1 MMDFGSL
8 PLQSMGAGTIVVL
21 VVVMVLRGALVPR
34 STLDDVR
41 ADRDAR
47 LEEKDREI
55 EALRATV
62 DTLTA
67 TVEAQAGHVG
77 ELLEVG
83 RTAQHVLLS
92 LPYGE
97 RGIE

>member
-1 MMDFGSL
+1 M
-8 PLQSMGAGTIVVL
+8 AGIGGPATILAGVVWL
-21 VVVMVLRGALVPR
+21 ILRGALVPR

-47 LEEKDREI
+47 LEEKQREI
-55 EALRATV
+55 DALRS
-62 DTLTA
+62 
-67 TVEAQAGHVG
+67 TVETLGATCDEQARHVS

-92 LPYGE
+92 LPMIE
-97 RGIE
+97 RGDG

>member
-1 MMDFGSL
+1 MDWGSL

-21 VVVMVLRGALVPR
+21 VVLMVLRGALVPR
-34 STLDDVR
+34 ATLDDVR

-47 LEEKDREI
+47 LEEKQREI
-55 EALRATV
+55 DALRSTV
-62 DTLTA
+62 DTLGA
-67 TVEAQAGHVG
+67 TCDAQARHVS

-92 LPYGE
+92 LPIAE
-97 RGIE
+97 RGDG